1 MKTMRDEKPI
11 PRKYNP
17 NELKH
22 AKKVIN
28 GKAKVRKK
36 SEASKL
42 ASSLV
47 SSDASSVK
55 SYIFSDVIIPA
66 AKKLIYDIFTDGI
79 DMILYGGRSHDGRR
93 PVADRIRYTQY
104 DKISDNR
111 SSFPSQS
118 TFKGSSKDTSVLIL
132 LVLLIY
138 MSISFS
144 MHLEA

>member
-104 DKISDNR
+104 DKISDNLY
-111 SSFPSQS
+111 
-118 TFKGSSKDTSVLIL
+118 TSIK
-132 LVLLIY
+132 Y
-138 MSISFS
+138 
-144 MHLEA
+144 ERQQ